1 MITLI
6 KSATIIDSSSPF
18 HQQKKDILI
27 QDGSI
32 KKIDS
37 KIPSKKEYTIVE
49 RENLH
54 ISCGWFDTSISLGE
68 PGYEEKL
75 LKTDCKL
82 QQKVALQ
89 LLQ

>member
-27 QDGSI
+27 QDGRI

-37 KIPSKKEYTIVE
+37 NIPSKKEYTVVE
-49 RENLH
+49 RENL
-54 ISCGWFDTSISLGE
+54 
-68 PGYEEKL
+68 
-75 LKTDCKL
+75 
-82 QQKVALQ
+82 
-89 LLQ
+89 